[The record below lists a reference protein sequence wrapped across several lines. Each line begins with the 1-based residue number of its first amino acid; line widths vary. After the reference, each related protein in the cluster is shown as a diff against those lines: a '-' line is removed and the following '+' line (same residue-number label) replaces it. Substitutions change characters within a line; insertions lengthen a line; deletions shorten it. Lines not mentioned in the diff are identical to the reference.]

1 MAQVMKMRW
10 EGVTPQQY
18 EQLRPLVRWETD
30 HPEGAIFHVAWFT
43 DGGISVMDVWES
55 SEQFDR
61 FFQDRLLPAIQELAI
76 PGEPKIKWFEAHAV
90 FNPAAS
96 LTTA

>member
-18 EQLRPLVRWETD
+18 EQLRPLARWETD

-43 DGGISVMDVWES
+43 DGGISVLDVWES

-61 FFQDRLLPAIQELAI
+61 FFQDRLMPAIQELSI

-90 FNPAAS
+90 FNPAAA
-96 LTTA
+96 LATA